1 MSAAQVPGFLDQMAA
16 SSRTR
21 VAAAREREPDA
32 ALEARARAMPPA
44 PRLKLDG
51 RFDLIAELKLR
62 SPALG
67 TLGHHDDDLLG
78 RVSAYARAGAAAV
91 SVLTEPSRFDGELAH
106 LERAAAA
113 LMPLG
118 VPTMRKDFLVD
129 PYQLHEARAAGA
141 GGALLIVRMLDEGLL
156 AGMLDCAA
164 RLGLFV
170 LLEAFDAED
179 VRIAR
184 RVLAGWQPGMA
195 PVLVGINSRDL
206 QTLKVV
212 AERLVEL
219 GPELPR
225 NFPRV
230 AESGLM
236 TPVDAARMVRAGYDV
251 ALVGGALMGAPD
263 PGGLVADMLAAG
275 RKAAGA

>member
-1 MSAAQVPGFLDQMAA
+1 MNAAASPGFLDQMAA
-16 SSRTR
+16 SSRAR
-21 VAAAREREPDA
+21 VAAAREQEPDA
-32 ALEARARAMPPA
+32 LLEARARAVPPA
-44 PRLKLDG
+44 PKLRLDG

-67 TLGHHDDDLLG
+67 TLGSHDDDLVG
-78 RVSAYARAGAAAV
+78 RVTAYARAGAAAV
-91 SVLTEPSRFDGELAH
+91 SVLTEPSRFDGA
-106 LERAAAA
+106 LE
-113 LMPLG
+113 
-118 VPTMRKDFLVD
+118 MREDFLVD

-141 GGALLIVRMLDEGLL
+141 GGALLIVRMLEESLL

-179 VRIAR
+179 VRVAR

-206 QTLKVV
+206 QSLRVV
-212 AERLVEL
+212 PERLVEL
-219 GPELPR
+219 APELPR

-230 AESGLM
+230 AESGLT
-236 TPVDAARMVRAGYDV
+236 TPDDAARMVRAGYDV

-263 PGGLVADMLAAG
+263 PGALVRDMLAAG
-275 RKAAGA
+275 RRTQAA